1 MAGPMTIRQLIDLLA
16 ELNLSPSREDVLDV
30 LWLASR
36 IPATAPGLPAVLGQP
51 SRQSALPRSAPDQG
65 RPEVSG
71 HRPDDAAA
79 PPSRPPGRGQAAGG
93 AEHTLHLAGSAER
106 RERSA
111 AAIRV
116 PAVAALGNQ
125 LELAR
130 ALRPLKRRVPSRLL
144 VEVDE
149 NATVSRVA
157 DERVWIPVLRPAATR
172 WLELAVV
179 VDGYESMAIW
189 RQVIRE
195 FRAILEGL
203 GAFSDIRFWVLDHN
217 ATESGRMSVRPW
229 QLGSPPHRTGELVDP
244 TGRRVIV
251 VVSDCVGP
259 MWRSGA
265 AQRQLAIW
273 GTTQPVAIVQPLAQR
288 LWSYTSARPRPAEL
302 LALRPGS
309 PNAQLVVSRPAQEA
323 GPGRK
328 RVPVPVLELEAD
340 WLASWSRL
348 ITASGAAVV
357 PVMALFAGQADGTAE
372 PRQAGIQ
379 SRAQADGDLVRRFR
393 ASASPEA
400 FDLAVY
406 LTAAPISLP
415 VIRLVQRSIL
425 GTSSRSQVAEVFLGG
440 LLRRLDGQV
449 ADDPDAVQ
457 YEFVSEAVQQ
467 GLSRGLRRTDAVEVL
482 RQVSD
487 FMEVR
492 FGHAR
497 DFQALLAGRYVAG
510 DYLIGPESRPFALV
524 AERVLRGLGGQY
536 LATADRLASALNPPA
551 SVLSVAAS
559 EPEAATVGAVR
570 PSAAV
575 PPARR
580 SKECPLVCPYCYHAF
595 ADRQVVFRCT
605 GQAGANRAACK
616 PQRDLVL
623 ERETGQSATLMPP
636 VFEAGKSTDEAICP
650 WCHEPSRIQVCPRCH
665 SRLPATFRSTDGRM
679 IALAGPSMSGKT
691 AYMTVLIHELRH
703 GAGERLNAYATGAD
717 ETTHERFV
725 RDYESPLYR
734 KSLLFRRTTTPGQ
747 SNIQPLV
754 FRFTM
759 TPHSGFR
766 RRQKE
771 LLLSFAD
778 GAGEDL
784 VNDIKVGLMIRYL
797 AAADG
802 VITLIDPLQLPYVRN
817 ALSPDVT
824 LPPALPPDQ
833 ISAFGRITQLLLAGS
848 GATIISKPVAVV
860 LTKMDALWSL
870 LPRGGVLR
878 EPPRLAPVFDES
890 ASAAME
896 RETSDLLIKWGA
908 GQVVEM
914 ARKSYSRSHFFAVS
928 SLGAPPTE
936 GNRVAP
942 QGIHPHRVTDPFTWL
957 LNEFSFI
964 PSAR

>member
-1 MAGPMTIRQLIDLLA
+1 MAIRQLIDLLV
-16 ELNLSPSREDVLDV
+16 ELNLSPTREDVLDV

-36 IPATAPGLPAVLGQP
+36 IPATAPGLPAVPMQLSP
-51 SRQSALPRSAPDQG
+51 QSAPSQSAPVQG
-65 RPEVSG
+65 RPEVPA
-71 HRPDDAAA
+71 HKPDDADA
-79 PPSRPPGRGQAAGG
+79 PRSRQPARGQAADS
-93 AEHTLHLAGSAER
+93 AEHTLHLAGPAER
-106 RERSA
+106 RERPA

-130 ALRPLKRRVPSRLL
+130 ALRPLKRRAPSRLL

-203 GAFSDIRFWVLDHN
+203 GAFSDIRFWVLDHK
-217 ATESGRMSVRPW
+217 ATESGRIRVRPW
-229 QLGSPPHRTGELVDP
+229 QPGSPPRRAGELVDP
-244 TGRRVIV
+244 TGRRAII
-251 VVSDCVGP
+251 VVSDCIGP

-265 AQRQLAIW
+265 VQRQLASW

-309 PNAQLVVSRPAQEA
+309 PNAQLVVSRPAQET

-357 PVMALFAGQADGTAE
+357 PVMALFTGQTDESAE
-372 PRQAGIQ
+372 PRQASAQ
-379 SRAQADGDLVRRFR
+379 SRAQAGGDLVRRFR

-400 FDLAVY
+400 FKLAVY

-415 VIRLVQRSIL
+415 VIRLIQRAML

-457 YEFVSEAVQQ
+457 YEFVSEAVRQDM
-467 GLSRGLRRTDAVEVL
+467 SRRLRRTDAVEVL

-487 FMEVR
+487 LMEVR

-497 DFQALLAGRYVAG
+497 DFRALLAGRDVAG

-536 LATADRLASALNPPA
+536 LAPANRLASALNPQ
-551 SVLSVAAS
+551 
-559 EPEAATVGAVR
+559 
-570 PSAAV
+570 AAV
-575 PPARR
+575 PSVAVPEMGAAKVGTAVQPPPTVSVRR
-580 SKECPLVCPYCYHAF
+580 SKERPLVCPYCYHAF
-595 ADRQVVFRCT
+595 ADRDILFRCT
-605 GQAGANRAACK
+605 GQAGTNRAACK

-623 ERETGQSATLMPP
+623 ERETGQFATLLPP
-636 VFEAGKSTDEAICP
+636 VFETRKSTDEAICP

-665 SRLPATFRSTDGRM
+665 SRLPATFRSADGRM
-679 IALAGPSMSGKT
+679 IALAGPSMAGKT

-703 GAGERLNAYATGAD
+703 GAGERLNAWATAAD
-717 ETTHERFV
+717 DTTHERFT
-725 RDYESPLYR
+725 RDYDSPLYR

-759 TPHSGFR
+759 TPQSGFR

-784 VNDIKVGLMIRYL
+784 VNDVKIDLMIRYL

-802 VITLIDPLQLPYVRN
+802 VITLIDPLQLPHVRN

-833 ISAFGRITQLLLAGS
+833 ISAFGRITELLLAGS
-848 GATIISKPVAVV
+848 GATIVSKPVAVV

-870 LPRGGVLR
+870 IPAGSALR
-878 EPPRLAPVFDES
+878 ESVRLAPVFDES
-890 ASAAME
+890 GSAAME
-896 RETSDLLIKWGA
+896 RETTNLLIKWGA
-908 GQVVEM
+908 GQIVET
-914 ARKSYSRSHFFAVS
+914 ARNSYSRSRFFAVS
-928 SLGAPPTE
+928 SLGAPPTD
-936 GNRVAP
+936 GNRVHP
-942 QGIHPHRVTDPFTWL
+942 QGIRPHRMTDPFIWL
-957 LNEFSFI
+957 LSQFSFV
-964 PSAR
+964 PTTR

>member
-1 MAGPMTIRQLIDLLA
+1 MAIRQLIDLLV
-16 ELNLSPSREDVLDV
+16 ELNLSPTREDVLDV

-36 IPATAPGLPAVLGQP
+36 IPATAPGLPAVPMQLSP
-51 SRQSALPRSAPDQG
+51 QSAPSQSAPVQG
-65 RPEVSG
+65 RPEVPA
-71 HRPDDAAA
+71 HKPDDADA
-79 PPSRPPGRGQAAGG
+79 PRSRQPARGQAADS
-93 AEHTLHLAGSAER
+93 AEHTLHLAGPAER
-106 RERSA
+106 RERPA

-130 ALRPLKRRVPSRLL
+130 ALRPLKRRAPSRLL

-203 GAFSDIRFWVLDHN
+203 GAFSDIRFWVLDHK
-217 ATESGRMSVRPW
+217 ATESGRIRVRPW
-229 QLGSPPHRTGELVDP
+229 QPGSPPRRAGELVDP
-244 TGRRVIV
+244 TGRRAII
-251 VVSDCVGP
+251 VVSDCIGP

-265 AQRQLAIW
+265 VQRQLASW

-309 PNAQLVVSRPAQEA
+309 PNAQLVVSRPAQET

-357 PVMALFAGQADGTAE
+357 PVMALFTGQTDESAE
-372 PRQAGIQ
+372 PRQASAQ
-379 SRAQADGDLVRRFR
+379 SRAQAGGDLVRRFR

-400 FDLAVY
+400 FKLAVY

-415 VIRLVQRSIL
+415 VIRLIQRAML

-457 YEFVSEAVQQ
+457 YEFVSEAVRQDM
-467 GLSRGLRRTDAVEVL
+467 SRRLRRTDAVEVL

-487 FMEVR
+487 LMEVR

-497 DFQALLAGRYVAG
+497 DFRALLAGRDVAG

-536 LATADRLASALNPPA
+536 LAPANRLASALNPQ
-551 SVLSVAAS
+551 
-559 EPEAATVGAVR
+559 
-570 PSAAV
+570 AAV
-575 PPARR
+575 PSVAVPEMGAAKVGTAVQPPPTVSVRR
-580 SKECPLVCPYCYHAF
+580 SKERPLVCPYCYHAF
-595 ADRQVVFRCT
+595 ADRDILFRCT
-605 GQAGANRAACK
+605 GQAGTNRAACK

-623 ERETGQSATLMPP
+623 ERETGQFATLLPP
-636 VFEAGKSTDEAICP
+636 VFETRKSTDEAICP

-665 SRLPATFRSTDGRM
+665 SRLAATFRSADGRM
-679 IALAGPSMSGKT
+679 IALAGPSMAGKT

-703 GAGERLNAYATGAD
+703 GAGERLNAWATAAD
-717 ETTHERFV
+717 DTTHERFT
-725 RDYESPLYR
+725 RDYDSPLYR

-759 TPHSGFR
+759 TPQSGFR

-784 VNDIKVGLMIRYL
+784 VNDVKIDLMIRYL

-802 VITLIDPLQLPYVRN
+802 VITLIDPLQLPHVRN

-833 ISAFGRITQLLLAGS
+833 ISAFGRITELLLAGS
-848 GATIISKPVAVV
+848 GATIVSKPVAVV

-870 LPRGGVLR
+870 IPAGSALR
-878 EPPRLAPVFDES
+878 ESVRLAPVFDES
-890 ASAAME
+890 GSAAME
-896 RETSDLLIKWGA
+896 RETTNLLIKWGA
-908 GQVVEM
+908 GQIVET
-914 ARKSYSRSHFFAVS
+914 ARNSYSRSRFFAVS
-928 SLGAPPTE
+928 SLGAPPTD
-936 GNRVAP
+936 GNRVHP
-942 QGIHPHRVTDPFTWL
+942 QGIRPHRMTDPFIWL
-957 LNEFSFI
+957 LSQFSFV
-964 PSAR
+964 PTTR